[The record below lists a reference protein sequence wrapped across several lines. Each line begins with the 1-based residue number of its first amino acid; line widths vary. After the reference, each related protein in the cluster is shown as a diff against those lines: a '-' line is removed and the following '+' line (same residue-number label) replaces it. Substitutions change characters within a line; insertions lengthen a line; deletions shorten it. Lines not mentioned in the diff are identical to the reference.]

1 MPNGHFHT
9 ILTRKLYKLRGLF
22 IFECAKEKSQIK
34 SRCVSVIGVKLWNE
48 LDDEFKLCPFL
59 VNFKRA
65 LKCKMI
71 KSYAVM

>member
-1 MPNGHFHT
+1 M
-9 ILTRKLYKLRGLF
+9 
-22 IFECAKEKSQIK
+22 FECAKEKSQIK

-71 KSYAVM
+71 KSYVLM